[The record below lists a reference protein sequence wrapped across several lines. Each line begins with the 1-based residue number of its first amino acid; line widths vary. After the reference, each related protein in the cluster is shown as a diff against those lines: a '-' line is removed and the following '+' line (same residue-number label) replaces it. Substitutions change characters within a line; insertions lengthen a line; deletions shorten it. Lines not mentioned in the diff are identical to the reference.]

1 MLGRTEKQHLAVPS
15 WAVPVGPGGTE
26 SRGQAVRRGWGAVV
40 RIFGSHP
47 TACSHSLC
55 RISQNGPESTG
66 KLNETVVFRAAPG
79 LWFSCWNYI
88 IVQNLDWPV
97 SRETPSLFLSRT
109 RMASFPYCEYHAL
122 RLLLR
127 YVPGGADSSFSC
139 CRCQMNREVSLYRCR
154 AWPSDSAFSARGTR
168 PLIPGPASPPGP
180 AREAPSAS
188 PVWALSAL
196 ITIFSSWVWGSL
208 IELNNRNEFR
218 PFVGNTL
225 RRAALQGDLRS
236 L

>member
-1 MLGRTEKQHLAVPS
+1 MSLSLAWENRAAASASAQLGCARGAWRDRIQRLSRATGLGSRRQNSLVPTPQ
-15 WAVPVGPGGTE
+15 PVHIPCAE
-26 SRGQAVRRGWGAVV
+26 SP
-40 RIFGSHP
+40 RINRKAGNSHIP
-47 TACSHSLC
+47 HS
-55 RISQNGPESTG
+55 
-66 KLNETVVFRAAPG
+66 AAPG

-180 AREAPSAS
+180 AHEAPPPSQS
-188 PVWALSAL
+188 CV
-196 ITIFSSWVWGSL
+196 GSC
-208 IELNNRNEFR
+208 
-218 PFVGNTL
+218 
-225 RRAALQGDLRS
+225 
-236 L
+236 